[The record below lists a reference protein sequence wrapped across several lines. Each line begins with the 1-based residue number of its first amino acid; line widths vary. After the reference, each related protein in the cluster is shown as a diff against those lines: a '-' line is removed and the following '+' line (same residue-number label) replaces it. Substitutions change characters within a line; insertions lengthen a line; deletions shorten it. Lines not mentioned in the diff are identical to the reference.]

1 MKKLILILI
10 AGCVVAAIVI
20 MLKPVKNEFQITGY
34 LENIPDGAII
44 NLYRSDDDLLKTVA
58 SDTVAEGKF
67 ILQDTITSTI
77 RRLYMTVDGSG
88 FPNRLMYIWVAPGS
102 KINITGNNKLYHT
115 WRVESRIAEQKY
127 ENEFIQQGL
136 PQFIKMLE
144 LSAKETDLIIN
155 MFADTTLTNEQK
167 RDIWSEIEN
176 IRQIENKYRDSID
189 FKVVEYMKDAPKSI
203 VWFNRMEQYA
213 EYQQYSEN
221 KELIKAIEDLYH
233 SRVDETDKLTDIG
246 KNIAEYYN
254 IGALVDVGDKM
265 ADGTMYDIEG
275 TQRTLSELNGRYI
288 LLDFW
293 SQGCGYCIQS
303 IPELEEIIN
312 NYTGVLEVV
321 SISEDGKDSWQ
332 EFVKKRDLKGNQ
344 WNELREGR
352 TGLAAQYKV
361 NSIPHYVLISPE
373 GVIQSKWTGYAKN
386 SLINRLKEEIK

>member
-77 RRLYMTVDGSG
+77 RRLYLTVDGSG

-265 ADGTMYDIEG
+265 ADGIMYDIEG

-288 LLDFW
+288 LLVFW

-386 SLINRLKEEIK
+386 SLINKLKEEIK

>member
-265 ADGTMYDIEG
+265 ADGIMYDIEG

>member
-1 MKKLILILI
+1 MKKIILILI

-77 RRLYMTVDGSG
+77 RRLYLTVDGSG

-102 KINITGNNKLYHT
+102 KINITGNNKLYPT

-136 PQFIKMLE
+136 PQFIKLLE

-265 ADGTMYDIEG
+265 ADGIMYDIEG